1 MSVER
6 EIALYAYNKFN
17 KGENVKITEIQ
28 VSKKVLN
35 CLKNCELIT
44 LVKLDQGDELQL
56 INQDNIIE
64 LYNYINYYFPY

>member
-17 KGENVKITEIQ
+17 KGENIKITEIQ
-28 VSKKVLN
+28 ASKKVLN

-44 LVKLDQGDELQL
+44 LVELDQGDELQL
-56 INQDNIIE
+56 INYDNIME
-64 LYNYINYYFPY
+64 LHDYINYYFPN